1 MLDKTSLLKIF
12 NKILKVKKKK
22 LNFNSVMNEID
33 EWDSMGHLTLLFEI
47 DKVTKGK
54 ASKIK
59 DLSKCKKISDFYKL
73 LVKAKLRK

>member
-1 MLDKTSLLKIF
+1 MLNKISLIKLF

-22 LNFNSVMNEID
+22 LNFNSSINDIY
-33 EWDSMGHLTLLFEI
+33 EWDSMAHLTILFEI
-47 DKVTKGK
+47 DKMTKGK

-73 LVKAKLRK
+73 LVKAKLSK